1 MKKMLILL
9 SMFSA
14 NSIAE
19 VIQVPVVSVMEVY
32 ESRIVHDAPTRNCVR
47 REVYQQPQQ
56 SVQGHDIFG
65 GVIGALAGHVISRK
79 LTGST
84 VNRVLGTAA
93 GAVIGSKI
101 SNSIYSN
108 NHNNYNSRMVT
119 YCNNVQ
125 NHHTQNVIS
134 GYNVTYRIDGMLKTT
149 RFHYRP
155 GSTISINVHHNYTV
169 LK

>member
-1 MKKMLILL
+1 MKKILILL
-9 SMFSA
+9 LLFST
-14 NSIAE
+14 NGIAE
-19 VIQVPVVSVMEVY
+19 VIRVPVVSVQEVY
-32 ESRIVHDAPTRNCVR
+32 ESRVVYDAPTRNCVL
-47 REVYQQPQQ
+47 REVYESSQ
-56 SVQGHDIFG
+56 SHDLFG
-65 GVIGALAGHVISRK
+65 GVIGALVGHVVSRK
-79 LTGST
+79 LTGSN

-108 NHNNYNSRMVT
+108 NYNPRMVT
-119 YCNNVQ
+119 SCNTVRNY
-125 NHHTQNVIS
+125 HTENVIS
-134 GYNVTYRIDGMLKTT
+134 GYNVTYRIYGILKTT